1 MRARRGVVTFITCVA
16 PSFARCRC
24 GADLAGLRAWRWR
37 NPDGTCGYGCQL
49 CLFPAHAIN
58 AAKSAA

>member
-1 MRARRGVVTFITCVA
+1 MRARRDTIAFLTCVA

-37 NPDGTCGYGCQL
+37 NPDGTCGYGCST
-49 CLFPAHAIN
+49 CLFPDHRIT
-58 AAKSAA
+58 AASTAA